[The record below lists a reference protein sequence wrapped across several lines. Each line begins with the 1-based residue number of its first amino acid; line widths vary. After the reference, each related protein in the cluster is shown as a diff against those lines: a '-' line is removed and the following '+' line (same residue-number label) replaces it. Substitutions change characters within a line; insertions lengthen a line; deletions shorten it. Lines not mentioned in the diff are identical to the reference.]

1 MSRRHIAAASVMLG
15 AAAVAGVLA
24 ATRTTQLGQA
34 AAPPTP
40 AALSARAAALD
51 RAEARVRL
59 AAAKRPPSLPPL
71 AKPPATLAA
80 PERVIVRR
88 AQPTLVNAFHD
99 GEHEEHEHGE
109 HDHNEGSD
117 D

>member
-15 AAAVAGVLA
+15 TAAVAGVLA

-40 AALSARAAALD
+40 ADALRACLGARPGRGPGAPGRHETSSLAPAAD
-51 RAEARVRL
+51 EGARD
-59 AAAKRPPSLPPL
+59 P
-71 AKPPATLAA
+71 AA
-80 PERVIVRR
+80 PEQVIVRR
-88 AQPTLVNAFHD
+88 AQPTLVDAFHD
-99 GEHEEHEHGE
+99 DEHGE
-109 HDHNEGSD
+109 DDYGTSNEGGD